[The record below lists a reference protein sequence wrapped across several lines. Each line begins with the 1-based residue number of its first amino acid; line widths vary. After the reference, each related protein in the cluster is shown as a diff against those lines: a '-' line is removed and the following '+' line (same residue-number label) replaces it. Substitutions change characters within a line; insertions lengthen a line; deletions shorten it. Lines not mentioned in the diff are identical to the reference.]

1 VERDVEMAEIYGV
14 RCEGCGVR
22 YEELRAQGSEQRV
35 EKKTKSGTMIPSQEG
50 LGVGLRT
57 DNTI

>member
-1 VERDVEMAEIYGV
+1 MAEIYGV

>member
-1 VERDVEMAEIYGV
+1 V

-35 EKKTKSGTMIPSQEG
+35 EKKDKIWHNDPLPGGAWGGS
-50 LGVGLRT
+50 
-57 DNTI
+57 